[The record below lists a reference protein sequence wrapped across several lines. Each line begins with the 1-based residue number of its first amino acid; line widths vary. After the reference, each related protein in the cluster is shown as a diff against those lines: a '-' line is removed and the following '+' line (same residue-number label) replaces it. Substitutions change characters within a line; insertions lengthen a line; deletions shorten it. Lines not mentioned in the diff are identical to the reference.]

1 MGRATSRKTSTEP
14 WDVNF
19 GEETIGERQDRTRGT
34 TKMEIMHAARQSDV
48 DEEYLSNRRKLA
60 FGYLGVNAVW
70 LIILGVAMF
79 TGGWYVDTITSNSK
93 TSVGDAVSSEEAW
106 SFSMFGVSIVIT
118 YCTDGECVV
127 ERDQFRYYEQESN
140 QRDLRWQDHL
150 VSAAATAQTGSSNA
164 LLAIAASL
172 TLNFVASA
180 LVCLVFCN
188 LDTRIRTSCSM
199 CASFFSLGFLGLAI
213 WVFLDSLTDLKTLLE
228 TNNFV
233 YNSEPEY
240 KWGYSCFCAFGAC
253 ATGLTLF
260 VLIFKLIRPRCE
272 DSDAID
278 EAVQAHI
285 QKRSK
290 RTNMY
295 FKDIEA
301 GTHIYE
307 HTPVD
312 TFNGKDHKRVG
323 WTQSVDQAATNV
335 LNVNDDPNSRPVIV
349 KRAAITDPSV
359 NSSMTVAPMP
369 PRKRSTLGGII
380 NAGTSPINIA
390 PTGFNQQLCLDA
402 APVSHP
408 TPTNKLPTLPG
419 SAQVAAALPN
429 AAELNNYALRRQ
441 QSMRQPEEELAE
453 RLRRGSVASNAGSP
467 NRMRRVCRA
476 PVQRKEDPTNVEV
489 SVVHPGSVASMPRSS
504 SSRKSSTMS
513 STSMS

>member
-1 MGRATSRKTSTEP
+1 MGRATSRKGSNEP
-14 WDVNF
+14 RDVNF
-19 GEETIGERQDRTRGT
+19 SEETIGERQDRTRGT
-34 TKMEIMHAARQSDV
+34 TKMEKMHAARQSDV
-48 DEEYLSNRRKLA
+48 EEEYLSSRRKLA
-60 FGYLGVNAVW
+60 FGYLGVNAVG
-70 LIILGVAMF
+70 LSILGVAMF
-79 TGGWYVDTITSNSK
+79 TGRWYVDTIATTSMSN
-93 TSVGDAVSSEEAW
+93 VGDTFTHEEDW
-106 SFSMFGVSIVIT
+106 GFSMFGVSVVIT
-118 YCTDGECVV
+118 YCSADGECVV
-127 ERDQFRYYEQESN
+127 ERDQFRYYEQDSN
-140 QRDLRWQDHL
+140 QRDLQWQDLL

-172 TLNFVASA
+172 VLNFVASA

-199 CASFFSLGFLGLAI
+199 CASFLSLGFLGLAI
-213 WVFLDSLTDLKTLLE
+213 WVFLDHLKHLKSLLE

-260 VLIFKLIRPRCE
+260 VLIFKLIRPRSE
-272 DSDAID
+272 DLDAIG
-278 EAVQAHI
+278 EAVQNT

-312 TFNGKDHKRVG
+312 TFNGRDPKRVG

-335 LNVNDDPNSRPVIV
+335 LNVNDDPNSRPVKV
-349 KRAAITDPSV
+349 VHAAIKDPLV
-359 NSSMTVAPMP
+359 NCSMTAVAPMP

-380 NAGTSPINIA
+380 NAGTSPINVA
-390 PTGFNQQLCLDA
+390 PTGFSQQLCLDA
-402 APVSHP
+402 APVSQP
-408 TPTNKLPTLPG
+408 APNKLPTLPG

-429 AAELNNYALRRQ
+429 VAELNNYALRRQ
-441 QSMRQPEEELAE
+441 QPEEELAE
-453 RLRRGSVASNAGSP
+453 RLRRGSVESSNGAP
-467 NRMRRVCRA
+467 NRTRRVCRA
-476 PVQRKEDPTNVEV
+476 PVQRKEDPTHVEV
-489 SVVHPGSVASMPRSS
+489 AVELPGSVASMPRSS
-504 SSRKSSTMS
+504 SSRKSSTLNEFH
-513 STSMS
+513 